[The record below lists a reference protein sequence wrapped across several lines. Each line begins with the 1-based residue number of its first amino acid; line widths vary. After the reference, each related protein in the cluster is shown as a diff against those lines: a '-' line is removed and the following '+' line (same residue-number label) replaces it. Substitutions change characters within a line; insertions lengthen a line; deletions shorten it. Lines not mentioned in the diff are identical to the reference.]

1 MGETSED
8 LTHAGVVR
16 NLAGAMFRGA
26 LIPTVAT
33 VVLGVVVFTVWHG
46 LEGALGALV
55 GGLVVCASSLATLL
69 LMHKTAALDVAF
81 VMAAALGGFM
91 LKMVVLL
98 GVMVLLRNVPF
109 LNTQSVAFTMIA
121 TILVAAAAEARA
133 SKRTRSPNVI
143 IDSTPGPA

>member
-16 NLAGAMFRGA
+16 KLASAMLRGA

-33 VVLGVVVFTVWHG
+33 VVLGIVVFGVWHG

-55 GGLVVCASSLATLL
+55 GGVVVCASSLATLL
-69 LMHKTAALDVAF
+69 LMHKTAALDVHF

-109 LNTQSVAFTMIA
+109 LHTQSVAFTMIA

-133 SKRTRSPNVI
+133 SKRTRTPNVI
-143 IDSTPGPA
+143 IDTASGPA

>member
-16 NLAGAMFRGA
+16 NLAGAMLRGA

-33 VVLGVVVFTVWHG
+33 VVLGVVVFGVWHG

-55 GGLVVCASSLATLL
+55 GGVVVCASSLATLW
-69 LMHKTAALDVAF
+69 LMHKTAALDVHF

-98 GVMVLLRNVPF
+98 GVMVLLRNIP
-109 LNTQSVAFTMIA
+109 LLHTQSVAFTMIA

-133 SKRTRSPNVI
+133 SKRTRTPNVI
-143 IDSTPGPA
+143 LDSATGPA